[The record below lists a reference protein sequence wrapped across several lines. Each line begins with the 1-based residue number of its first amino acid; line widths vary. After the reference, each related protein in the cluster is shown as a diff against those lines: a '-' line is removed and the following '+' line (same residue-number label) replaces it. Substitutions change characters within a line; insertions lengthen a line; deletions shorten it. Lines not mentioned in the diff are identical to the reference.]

1 MGPLTKGALVT
12 PTPPAHLVYSLLT
25 TKTSTALTCAG
36 SVGGGLETP
45 AHGLTAEQ
53 RGTFGGDPY
62 YVRYRPNLHLHLV
75 VASNRLADAVRGGA
89 QAVSCVFALTI
100 AVLLIFTYLY
110 CRAKGIGNIGP
121 EREDHID
128 AKAASAPDGVST
140 YQPAGWADGHHKGGR
155 TGHQEMAPLT
165 QVKITIF

>member
-62 YVRYRPNLHLHLV
+62 YVRYAPTSTSILSLPQIAWLTLC
-75 VASNRLADAVRGGA
+75 AGVRRR
-89 QAVSCVFALTI
+89 
-100 AVLLIFTYLY
+100 
-110 CRAKGIGNIGP
+110 CRACS
-121 EREDHID
+121 R
-128 AKAASAPDGVST
+128 
-140 YQPAGWADGHHKGGR
+140 
-155 TGHQEMAPLT
+155 
-165 QVKITIF
+165 